1 MIIDEIKKAN
11 IEAMK
16 AHDNDSR
23 SAYSILISRFME
35 LKTSGANK
43 EVSDNDMIHI
53 IQKLDKELDEE
64 KSSYLK
70 AGREEAIAA
79 LDAQKK
85 ALARFLPKQLSEDE
99 VRSIIASLE
108 DKSLPMVMKH
118 FKSNYA
124 GKVDMG
130 LVSKIAREQ

>member
-16 AHDNDSR
+16 AHDADSR
-23 SAYSILISRFME
+23 SAFSILISRYME

-43 EVSDNDMIHI
+43 EVSDADMVRI

-70 AGREEAIAA
+70 AGRNEAIAA
-79 LDAQKK
+79 LEAQKK
-85 ALARFLPKQLSEDE
+85 ALARFLPKQLEEDE
-99 VRSIIASLE
+99 IKAIIATLE
-108 DKSLPMVMKH
+108 DKSLPCVMKH

-130 LVSKIAREQ
+130 LVSKIARG

>member
-16 AHDNDSR
+16 AHDADSR
-23 SAYSILISRFME
+23 SAFSILISRYME

-43 EVSDNDMIHI
+43 EVSDADMVHI

-64 KSSYLK
+64 ISSYLK
-70 AGREEAIAA
+70 AGRNEAIAA
-79 LDAQKK
+79 LEAQKK
-85 ALARFLPKQLSEDE
+85 ALARFLPKQLEEDE
-99 VRSIIASLE
+99 IKAIIATLE
-108 DKSLPMVMKH
+108 DKSLPCVMKH

-130 LVSKIAREQ
+130 LVSKIARG

>member
-16 AHDNDSR
+16 AHDADSR
-23 SAYSILISRFME
+23 SAFSILISRYME

-43 EVSDNDMIHI
+43 EVSDADMVHI

-70 AGREEAIAA
+70 AGRNEAIAP
-79 LDAQKK
+79 LEAQKK
-85 ALARFLPKQLSEDE
+85 ALARFLPNQLDEDE
-99 VRSIIASLE
+99 IKAIIATLE
-108 DKSLPMVMKH
+108 DKSLPSVMKH

-130 LVSKIAREQ
+130 LVSKIARG

>member
-16 AHDNDSR
+16 AHDADSR
-23 SAYSILISRFME
+23 SAFSILISRYME

-43 EVSDNDMIHI
+43 EVSDADMVHI

-70 AGREEAIAA
+70 AGRNEAIAA
-79 LDAQKK
+79 LEAQKK
-85 ALARFLPKQLSEDE
+85 ALARFLPKQLEEDE
-99 VRSIIASLE
+99 IKAIIATLE
-108 DKSLPMVMKH
+108 DKSLPSVMKH

-130 LVSKIAREQ
+130 LVSKIARG

>member
-16 AHDNDSR
+16 AHDADSR
-23 SAYSILISRFME
+23 SAFSILISRYME

-43 EVSDNDMIHI
+43 EVSDADMVRI

-64 KSSYLK
+64 ISSYLK
-70 AGREEAIAA
+70 AGRNEAIAA
-79 LDAQKK
+79 LEAQKK
-85 ALARFLPKQLSEDE
+85 ALARFLPKQLEEDE
-99 VRSIIASLE
+99 IKAIIATLE
-108 DKSLPMVMKH
+108 DKSLPCVMKH

-130 LVSKIAREQ
+130 LVSKIARG

>member
-16 AHDNDSR
+16 AHDADSR
-23 SAYSILISRFME
+23 SAFSILISRYME

-43 EVSDNDMIHI
+43 EVSDADMVRI

-64 KSSYLK
+64 ISSYLK
-70 AGREEAIAA
+70 AGRNEAIAA
-79 LDAQKK
+79 LEAQKK
-85 ALARFLPKQLSEDE
+85 ALARFLPKQLEEDE
-99 VRSIIASLE
+99 IKAIIATLE
-108 DKSLPMVMKH
+108 DKSLPSVMKH

-130 LVSKIAREQ
+130 LVSKIARG